1 MRRPG
6 RHALQSPLSEIG
18 LSLSCKTLT
27 QVGTMATR
35 AASDT
40 QDAAAYLAATG
51 WLASTPP
58 EFANAI
64 LDLAQWRRFGP
75 GESII
80 HAGDSNADLLGLA
93 MGTAALTSALGA
105 ADAPVAHIVTAPFW
119 FGYAPLINQR
129 SRILSTTAR
138 SPVLVAQVRQG
149 AFRQLLADNPGYW
162 QHVAVLAQTGTE
174 TALNIATDLMIR
186 SSRRRCAA
194 TLLRIAGCRFA
205 ERSPPAIAWTNQE
218 ELGGIANMA
227 RSTLNL
233 ILSDFEH
240 DGFISRG
247 YNQIVLH
254 NPAALRAIADG

>member
-1 MRRPG
+1 
-6 RHALQSPLSEIG
+6 
-18 LSLSCKTLT
+18 
-27 QVGTMATR
+27 MATR
-35 AASDT
+35 ASSDT
-40 QDAAAYLAATG
+40 QDAAAYLAGSG

-58 EFANAI
+58 EFASAI
-64 LDLAQWRRFGP
+64 LDMVQWRRFGA

-93 MGTAALTSALGA
+93 MGTAALTSSLGA

-119 FGYAPLINQR
+119 FGYAPLINHR

-149 AFRQLLADNPGYW
+149 ALKQLLAEHPGYW
-162 QHVAVLAQTGTE
+162 QYIAMLSHSGTE
-174 TALNIATDLMIR
+174 TSLNIATDLMIR

-194 TLLRIAGCRFA
+194 TLLRIAGCRF
-205 ERSPPAIAWTNQE
+205 EDRPPPAIAWTNQE

-233 ILSDFEH
+233 ILGDLESE
-240 DGFISRG
+240 GLISRG
-247 YNQIVLH
+247 YNQIILH
-254 NPAALRAIADG
+254 NTASLRAIADG

>member
-1 MRRPG
+1 
-6 RHALQSPLSEIG
+6 
-18 LSLSCKTLT
+18 
-27 QVGTMATR
+27 MATR
-35 AASDT
+35 ASSDT
-40 QDAAAYLAATG
+40 QDAAAYLAGSG

-58 EFANAI
+58 DFASAI
-64 LDLAQWRRFGP
+64 LDMAHWRRFGP
-75 GESII
+75 GESIF

-119 FGYAPLINQR
+119 FGYAPLINHR

-149 AFRQLLADNPGYW
+149 ALKQLLADNPGHW
-162 QHVAVLAQTGTE
+162 QYIAMLAQSGTE
-174 TALNIATDLMIR
+174 TSLNIATDLMIR

-205 ERSPPAIAWTNQE
+205 DTPPPSIAWTNQE

-233 ILSDFEH
+233 ILGELETE
-240 DGFISRG
+240 GLISRG
-247 YNQIVLH
+247 YNQIILH